1 MVQIKELQRQLRF
14 AVIFVTHDISLLR
27 NFADRLAVMYAGQI
41 VEIAE
46 TRHVFEEPKHP
57 YTVGLLQAFP
67 SIYGEK
73 RELSGIPGSPP
84 DLRAPPSGCRFHPRC
99 PHCGPERP
107 GLYVRQTTE
116 RPVLREVERDHLVAC
131 HLVEAG
137 AQ

>member
-73 RELSGIPGSPP
+73 RELKGIPGSPP
-84 DLRAPPSGCRFHPRC
+84 DLRSPPSGCRFHPRC
-99 PHCGPERP
+99 PHVTPYKTKVEPE
-107 GLYVRQTTE
+107 
-116 RPVLREVERDHLVAC
+116 LREVTPGHLVAC
-131 HLVEAG
+131 HLY
-137 AQ
+137 